1 MTPTQI
7 EATYP
12 PEVVAAWHWLD
23 TNCRHY
29 ATPNS
34 DQQTVS
40 NLSPSDL
47 VTGTSGHCKHT
58 TTRRRRAWRGC
69 SRPRSPTASRRCPAP
84 GGQSALLPDRRTA
97 SDTRPR
103 D

>member
-40 NLSPSDL
+40 DLSPSDL
-47 VTGTSGHCKHT
+47 VTAHRHLETL
-58 TTRRRRAWRGC
+58 RRAGLIEHERGF
-69 SRPRSPTASRRCPAP
+69 R
-84 GGQSALLPDRRTA
+84 GNFVKKQL
-97 SDTRPR
+97 
-103 D
+103 